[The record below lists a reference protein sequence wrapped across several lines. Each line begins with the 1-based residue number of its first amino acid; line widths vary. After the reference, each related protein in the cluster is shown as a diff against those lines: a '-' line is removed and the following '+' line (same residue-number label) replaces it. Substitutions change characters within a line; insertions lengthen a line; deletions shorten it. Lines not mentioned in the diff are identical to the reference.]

1 MATDSHLDLE
11 TRYCRGVKLNT
22 LRHKAGYA
30 TPFPNPSTVPRK
42 ILGTTEHSRNAA
54 GAGLGPYRS
63 IIIEL
68 LGEERADLEHRRR
81 VGVGTVPWQ
90 QPQNLWEVANQV
102 VLWVIEGKGDVAFC
116 LSGTLFSFH
125 QFLVPFPVCQL
136 LFVPFLPADQQN
148 RDMGL

>member
-68 LGEERADLEHRRR
+68 LGEERAAQLLYQ
-81 VGVGTVPWQ
+81 TS
-90 QPQNLWEVANQV
+90 N
-102 VLWVIEGKGDVAFC
+102 IGDVLELEPYLGNSHRIC
-116 LSGTLFSFH
+116 GKWPTKSCCG
-125 QFLVPFPVCQL
+125 
-136 LFVPFLPADQQN
+136 
-148 RDMGL
+148 